1 MAKSN
6 IKNINNYAFF
16 KKSIYMYNYKQSNF
30 LFYHYFYI
38 LQTILIQF
46 VKYSTCKNLIL
57 SKKYFNKF
65 INKKIV
71 SKSQLLKNYS
81 ILKTNYSNF
90 NLATYKKFE
99 NFFFIFNS
107 KIKNFLFFNN
117 IKIFKKKRYST
128 SIYLKR
134 LNVKVK
140 SLKKKKIINHMFYKL
155 LSKNQ
160 FYRKLRYIVKKSYK
174 NNKYKIN
181 KILKIIRLIK
191 IKKKLFKGIFL
202 NEIFFSELNLFTKKN
217 KKFKKIM
224 NFHGV
229 RNLLAKKTYTTY
241 NYFFRSYISISKR
254 KIKKYLAV
262 GRDSKLKRFIFKNP
276 FKSNETYLNN
286 LKNNLVFKN
295 KSISVN
301 NSKDGIAL
309 INNFFLHK
317 KKLFIKPV
325 QINPFSKII
334 FKKKKFN
341 FFNLIKNFI
350 FKNIFFLLR

>member
-1 MAKSN
+1 LN
-6 IKNINNYAFF
+6 
-16 KKSIYMYNYKQSNF
+16 
-30 LFYHYFYI
+30 
-38 LQTILIQF
+38 
-46 VKYSTCKNLIL
+46 V
-57 SKKYFNKF
+57 
-65 INKKIV
+65 
-71 SKSQLLKNYS
+71 
-81 ILKTNYSNF
+81 
-90 NLATYKKFE
+90 
-99 NFFFIFNS
+99 
-107 KIKNFLFFNN
+107 KIKN
-117 IKIFKKKRYST
+117 
-128 SIYLKR
+128 
-134 LNVKVK
+134 
-140 SLKKKKIINHMFYKL
+140 LKKKKIINHMFYKL

-350 FKNIFFLLR
+350 FKNIFFLLRWENVNTYAFKSSKIKRDFNFFSFKKSKSKSKLKKYRIKLLSSNKKKKHFFINLINKHENFFKKKSFKFVDVVKLYYIFSTLIFYENEFPNNLIKKIKIKKKQKTF